1 MKIYAMSDIHGCLQA
16 FEYSLSLVD
25 LTGDN
30 ILILLGDYIHGL
42 DDYGVIKRII
52 DLQLKYGNKKVVALM
67 GNHEAMALDGSWPI
81 NGGHEKDNDS
91 TLEHYMDWMELLP
104 RYYTTQDQIFVHAGI
119 DEEAGDMWELMTDD
133 NTFTAK
139 FPVQTGNFYK
149 DIVAG
154 HIGTSII
161 TDNPGYHDIY
171 YDGESHYFIDG
182 NVIES
187 GSIPVLMVDTD
198 QNKYYRVTEDGLWLI
213 LSYDEEN

>member
-42 DDYGVIKRII
+42 DDFGVLNRIL
-52 DLQLKYGNKKVVALM
+52 DLQSMYGSKKVVALM
-67 GNHEAMALDGSWPI
+67 GNHEEMAISNSWPI
-81 NGGHEKDNDS
+81 NGIKTNEND
-91 TLEHYMDWMELLP
+91 LEFKYYLDWMALLP
-104 RYYTTQDQIFVHAGI
+104 RYYTTQHQIFVHAGI
-119 DEEAGDMWELMTDD
+119 DEEAGDMWELVTDD
-133 NTFTAK
+133 NTFIAK
-139 FPVQTGNFYK
+139 YPVQTGEFYM

-161 TDNPGYHDIY
+161 SDNPGYHDIY